1 MTNSQVAHAWANQ
14 TKESGKN
21 ANGSLYFDHTGA
33 IWSYGRHFMI
43 ATHTKDYAGN
53 PCILF
58 TTKGY
63 SNTTAKQKNI
73 VYRAIPANI
82 PVYYVENIPTDSW
95 YNVELDRLFTGAN
108 LEHYK
113 NILTEYFNKIE
124 TARTRKAGYINMID
138 NVLQELQNLS
148 DGFKLDIPE
157 TLQAFFEQRKEE
169 KYNNILANEAEDR
182 RNNDLRKA
190 ERYAKQDAEALIK
203 WRNYETAYL
212 HTNHTGFT
220 YLRKS
225 LAGVFT
231 SQGIEIPT
239 FEAKQLF
246 KWIEKQIEHGGCIN
260 ANECGMMVDGKY
272 TVLAVNAEYVQI
284 GCHKITIEE
293 CKNVYSQL

>member
-33 IWSYGRHFMI
+33 IYSYGRHFMI
-43 ATHTKDYAGN
+43 AIHTKDYTGN

-63 SNTTAKQKNI
+63 SNTTAKQKSI
-73 VYRAIPANI
+73 VGRAIPANI
-82 PVYYVENIPTDSW
+82 PVYYVENFPIDSW
-95 YNVELDRLFTGAN
+95 YNVELDRLFTVN

-113 NILTEYFNKIE
+113 NTLTEYFNKIE
-124 TARTRKAGYINMID
+124 TARTRKTSYIIAID
-138 NVLQELQNLS
+138 TILEELQNLS
-148 DGFKLDIPE
+148 DAFKIDIPE

-169 KYNNILANEAEDR
+169 KYNNILANDAEDR
-182 RNNDLRKA
+182 RKNELRKA
-190 ERYAKQDAEALIK
+190 EIYAKQDAEALAK
-203 WRNYETAYL
+203 WRNYETTYL
-212 HTNHTGFT
+212 YTNRSGFT

-225 LAGVFT
+225 SAGVFT
-231 SQGIEIPT
+231 SQGIEISA

-246 KWIEKQIEHGGCIN
+246 RWIEQKIDAGGCEGGN
-260 ANECGMMVDGKY
+260 CGMMVDGKY